1 MNSSGNTDN
10 FQLPD
15 YKELQRNI
23 DLVIGKIGL
32 QNTIF
37 LLTNFINA
45 TSIPVHETQR
55 LQMVSQYLITECI
68 KVFEL
73 NDRMFF
79 TSGIREYREARMA
92 CYHLLKKYTGASY
105 SKIAED
111 FGLTKRNVLYNCTK
125 CDERLSVPF
134 YYQSFQEKY
143 DALEKC
149 IIHFISK
156 LNTEHE
162 GSFKGSTTSTK

>member
-1 MNSSGNTDN
+1 MNPAEAINDN
-10 FQLPD
+10 QAPD
-15 YKELQRNI
+15 YKDLQRTI
-23 DLVIGKIGL
+23 DVVIGKIGL

-45 TSIPVHETQR
+45 TSIPVHQTQR

-68 KVFEL
+68 QLFEL
-73 NDRMFF
+73 NDKTFF

-111 FGLTKRNVLYNCTK
+111 FGLTKRNVLYNYRK
-125 CDERLSVPF
+125 CDERLSVP
-134 YYQSFQEKY
+134 YYYPSFLEKY
-143 DALEKC
+143 DALEKR

-156 LNTEHE
+156 LNTQA
-162 GSFKGSTTSTK
+162 